1 MRARL
6 FHKIEGTGPAIV
18 LLHPVGLDH
27 SFWGE
32 FASKAAETHMVVA
45 VDLCG
50 HGQSDPAKPGRGI
63 GAYAD
68 DVIGLLDELG
78 LSSTSLLG
86 LSFGGMIAQE
96 VALRN
101 PARISTLVV
110 GACAGR
116 IPPEAREAVRGRGQT
131 DPETGMASVVDT
143 TVARWFTLAF
153 IDTPAVTRV
162 RERLLVNDPQGW
174 AAGWDAIAGFDAQER
189 LGTLMARTL
198 VIAGELDAGTPV
210 AATKA
215 MADAIPGAEFTMLAG
230 APHMMQI
237 ECADRF
243 AERTLAFL
251 QGAAS

>member
-1 MRARL
+1 MPAKL
-6 FHKIEGTGPAIV
+6 FRTIEGRGPALV

-32 FASKAAETHMVVA
+32 LAPRAAETRTVVA

-50 HGQSDPAKPGRGI
+50 HGRSDAALPGRGI

-78 LSSTSLLG
+78 LASANLLG

-96 VALRN
+96 VALRV
-101 PARISTLVV
+101 PQRISTLVI

-116 IPPEAREAVRGRGQT
+116 IAPEAREAVRERGRT
-131 DPETGMASVVDT
+131 DPETGMASVVET
-143 TVARWFTLAF
+143 TMARWFTPQF
-153 IDTPAVTRV
+153 VDTPAVARV
-162 RERLLVNDPQGW
+162 RERLHADDPQGW
-174 AAGWDAIAGFDAQER
+174 AAGWDAISGFDAQDR
-189 LGTLMARTL
+189 LGKLAARTL
-198 VIAGELDAGTPV
+198 VVAGEFDAGTPV

-215 MADAIPGAEFTMLAG
+215 MADAIPNAEFTMLAG

-243 AERTLAFL
+243 TGKVLAFL
-251 QGAAS
+251 QNADS